1 MNRWNATTP
10 FRQGLS
16 SRDPKRHVAHGE
28 PDRVR
33 REAVRPFMQPTGW
46 RKGYSRTDLNGRV
59 PTPTWRE
66 NGINV
71 RKQIFPQFF
80 QRQTFS
86 CNRDDF
92 HTR

>member
-33 REAVRPFMQPTGW
+33 REAVRPFMQPTG
-46 RKGYSRTDLNGRV
+46 
-59 PTPTWRE
+59 
-66 NGINV
+66 
-71 RKQIFPQFF
+71 
-80 QRQTFS
+80 
-86 CNRDDF
+86 
-92 HTR
+92 